1 MEASSNKRWLRRVLF
16 TGVFYTVVGVT
27 FSALAGSAG
36 TDQARVMWRLTA
48 WMASA
53 IAFAAQLGYEQLKL
67 HSSSFSTAWHC
78 AMAVALGALGLAV
91 SANLHALRAA
101 SSNQRSHALSLVLL
115 PVLCGLPAFGVALAA
130 AGALRLARRGHQSGQ
145 GT

>member
-1 MEASSNKRWLRRVLF
+1 MMGASSDKRWLRRVLF

-36 TDQARVMWRLTA
+36 TNQARVMWRLTA
-48 WMASA
+48 WAASA
-53 IAFAAQLGYEQLKL
+53 IAFAAHLAYEQLKL
-67 HSSSFSTAWHC
+67 RSSPLTTAWHC

-91 SANLHALRAA
+91 AANLHALRDA

-130 AGALRLARRGHQSGQ
+130 AGALRLARRGHPSGQ
-145 GT
+145 